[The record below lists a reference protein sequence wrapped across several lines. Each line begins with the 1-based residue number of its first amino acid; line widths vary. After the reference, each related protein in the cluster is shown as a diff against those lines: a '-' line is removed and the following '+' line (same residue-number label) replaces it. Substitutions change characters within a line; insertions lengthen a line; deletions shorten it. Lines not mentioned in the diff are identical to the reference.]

1 MMHSTMSVTNR
12 LPFASLLS
20 FALVA
25 FTIEFD
31 NEAEHR
37 LPHRTTRHGSGF
49 ASGPWLISMVMWL
62 NCLRFVPE
70 QGIVV
75 RELERLARTTTNWD
89 GMRRWGY
96 VYFEPDPA
104 DNRPKPPHSA
114 LVVRTTTK
122 GRMAQGILE
131 PLVGVIEDRWRNR
144 FGAAAID
151 ELRSALVAIA
161 KQFEVPLPNCLPIL
175 KYGLTND
182 LVCLGKSGPGA
193 REAEDIAAL
202 PLPFLLAR
210 VLLAFAVEF
219 ERESSV
225 SLAIYSDVLRVL
237 GEKGT
242 AVSEISSLSGVS
254 REAIAMALGFLAKR
268 GYLKVMA
275 LEGKR
280 GKRVLL
286 DSQGVE
292 ACEAC
297 IRLLARIEHS
307 WAQRYGE
314 DQLQNLWSCLERIA
328 GDGTPEGSPLFAGL
342 EPYPD
347 GWRAKVPK
355 PKTLPHFPMV
365 LHRGGYPDG
374 S

>member
-1 MMHSTMSVTNR
+1 
-12 LPFASLLS
+12 
-20 FALVA
+20 
-25 FTIEFD
+25 
-31 NEAEHR
+31 
-37 LPHRTTRHGSGF
+37 
-49 ASGPWLISMVMWL
+49 
-62 NCLRFVPE
+62 
-70 QGIVV
+70 
-75 RELERLARTTTNWD
+75 
-89 GMRRWGY
+89 
-96 VYFEPDPA
+96 
-104 DNRPKPPHSA
+104 
-114 LVVRTTTK
+114 
-122 GRMAQGILE
+122 
-131 PLVGVIEDRWRNR
+131 
-144 FGAAAID
+144 
-151 ELRSALVAIA
+151 
-161 KQFEVPLPNCLPIL
+161 
-175 KYGLTND
+175 
-182 LVCLGKSGPGA
+182 
-193 REAEDIAAL
+193 
-202 PLPFLLAR
+202 
-210 VLLAFAVEF
+210 LLAFAVEF

-254 REAIAMALGFLAKR
+254 KEAVAMALGFLAKR

-347 GWRAKVPK
+347 GWRAKVPR